1 LKFPQY
7 TSPWKR
13 NDNNIQDKTPYI
25 GNSAKALHISVNAS
39 LKKLR
44 TDYIDILY
52 LHWWDYT
59 TSIEEVMDS
68 LHILVQQG
76 KVLYLGISDTP
87 AWIVSQANQYARDN
101 GKTPFVIYQGLWSIL
116 ARDMERDIVPM
127 CVAQGKGVYDRG
139 RDTLFS

>member
-1 LKFPQY
+1 L
-7 TSPWKR
+7 
-13 NDNNIQDKTPYI
+13 NDDNVLDKSAYI
-25 GNSAKALHISVNAS
+25 GNNTKSLHISVNAS

-59 TSIEEVMDS
+59 TSIEEVMDG
-68 LHILVQQG
+68 LHVLVQQG

-87 AWIVSQANQYARDN
+87 SWIVAQANQYARDN

-127 CVAQGKGVYDRG
+127 CVAQGMIIRLRRRNILLLMKY
-139 RDTLFS
+139 SY